1 MFILFIKQQYSTV
14 LDLHIHLSIFLGM
27 TSTIR
32 FTPDF
37 IKSCENLWRDGFDKG
52 VNGDDHFPDFK
63 SFFSSATI
71 KEEISYEQMQELP
84 FNPSKCEAR
93 VEKHGYAI
101 QCTRSPFEG
110 GCLCKTHQN
119 MFIKFSE
126 EEIDAGKDI
135 PYGRFNKPRPDKT
148 LDKGNPIKWGPKQ
161 RRNNL
166 KKDTNTVPKLKV
178 GEMRDYLSSRVP
190 NTLFKDL
197 KKRDLTE
204 LYLKEKEKENSSPKS
219 TVSDTSQ
226 SSETQQT
233 TTIPDTSED
242 KPSEDQGHE
251 EKTSEDQGHE
261 DKPSEDQEQPVSEE
275 KETQKDDG
283 AGVGL
288 HLEISQPQ
296 TISEYKTLFK
306 ELGIDTENIKGK
318 RQYKQAYEDYLKE
331 QQEEDADEKTQPMSD
346 EEDDELQEDINSY
359 EETTWE
365 GVSYLEDEETGKIYN
380 LKHQYVGKWNADV
393 DDIIWESEEFKTHH
407 ENSRS

>member
-161 RRNNL
+161 RRNKP
-166 KKDTNTVPKLKV
+166 KKDTNTLPKLKV
-178 GEMRDYLSSRVP
+178 GEMRDYLSSRIP

-219 TVSDTSQ
+219 TLSDTSQ

-242 KPSEDQGHE
+242 KPSEDKPSE
-251 EKTSEDQGHE
+251 DKPSEDQGHE

>member
-1 MFILFIKQQYSTV
+1 
-14 LDLHIHLSIFLGM
+14 M

-37 IKSCENLWRDGFDKG
+37 IKSCEHLWRDGFTKG
-52 VNGDDHFPDFK
+52 VNGDDDFPDFK
-63 SFFSSATI
+63 SFFSNATI
-71 KEEISYEQMQELP
+71 KEEISYDQMQSLP

-101 QCTRSPFEG
+101 QCTRSPFQD

-126 EEIDAGKDI
+126 EEIKEGKDI

-161 RRNNL
+161 RRN
-166 KKDTNTVPKLKV
+166 KSQKDTNTLPKLKV

-197 KKRDLTE
+197 KKRELTQ

-219 TVSDTSQ
+219 TVSDSSQ
-226 SSETQQT
+226 ISEIQQAT
-233 TTIPDTSED
+233 TTSDTSE
-242 KPSEDQGHE
+242 EN
-251 EKTSEDQGHE
+251 TSEDQQLSLDQPFEDQKHE
-261 DKPSEDQEQPVSEE
+261 EQSSEDQEQSVSEE
-275 KETQKDDG
+275 QETQKDDG

-306 ELGIDTENIKGK
+306 ELGIDTQNIKGK

-331 QQEEDADEKTQPMSD
+331 QQEEDGDEKTQPMSD
-346 EEDDELQEDINSY
+346 EEDDELQEDMNSY
-359 EETTWE
+359 EETTFE
-365 GVSYLEDEETGKIYN
+365 GVSYLEDEENGKIYN
-380 LKHQYVGKWNADV
+380 LKHQHVGKWNADV
-393 DDIIWESEEFKTHH
+393 DDIIWLSEEFKTHH